1 MRHIFLR
8 IFLDFYWNF
17 LAKKIEITHKTVQ
30 NKHSKN
36 TSFLFPTISHNL
48 IQITQNKMSEEDYLD
63 SFMSGMMHLM
73 STSEAAASKALEAVA
88 LEAAASEAAASEA
101 LEAAASEAL
110 EAEASEALEAE
121 ASEAEASEAEASEAE
136 ASVELD
142 GLKSKCESL
151 RGTKRKF
158 NPSQGSVMPAF
169 SMLYNYGEDDDLLP
183 LELDDLLFPE
193 EMNIAGFCN
202 NYGTGISSTLQ
213 IASGEKRLIHDSG
226 SDLTQW
232 VCNNYGTGISS
243 TLQIASGEKRLIHDS
258 GSDLTQWV

>member
-1 MRHIFLR
+1 LEFSC
-8 IFLDFYWNF
+8 
-17 LAKKIEITHKTVQ
+17 KKTIKITHKTVQ

-101 LEAAASEAL
+101 LEA
-110 EAEASEALEAE
+110 EASEAE

-202 NYGTGISSTLQ
+202 NYGTGISSILQ